1 MQEEKLKPTFT
12 INKAISIATLSVP
25 ALYATG
31 YFYELGRFS
40 KYGLDNQFFPRSI
53 QEYLI
58 QAYYFF
64 IYFTSEIIILVF
76 NLKFLFAILAIAVV
90 VLFGCVVVLKHQKKF
105 KPKFKEHSEKIQNN
119 SIFHYFGLPII
130 GSLLGV
136 TTAIS
141 FFYIFILPSILAA
154 LVYVFGGS
162 IANKE
167 IDKFE
172 GCELEVLDSKNKCV
186 FIKKNNKAVLEGLL
200 IAKSP
205 SHIALWDGSKT
216 TVYPLDKEL
225 VEIRFG
231 EKAK

>member
-1 MQEEKLKPTFT
+1 MQEEKLKSTFT
-12 INKAISIATLSVP
+12 LSKAISIATLSVP

-64 IYFTSEIIILVF
+64 IYFTSEIITHLF
-76 NLKFLFAILAIAVV
+76 NLKSLLTILAVVVV

-105 KPKFKEHSEKIQNN
+105 KPKIKEHSEKIQNN

-141 FFYIFILPSILAA
+141 FFYIFLLPSILAA

-167 IDKFE
+167 IGKFE
-172 GCELEVLDSKNKCV
+172 GCNLEALSSKSKCI
-186 FIKKNNKAVLEGLL
+186 FIKKNDKAVSEGLL
-200 IAKSP
+200 IAKSA

-225 VEIRFG
+225 IEIRFG
-231 EKAK
+231 QLKK